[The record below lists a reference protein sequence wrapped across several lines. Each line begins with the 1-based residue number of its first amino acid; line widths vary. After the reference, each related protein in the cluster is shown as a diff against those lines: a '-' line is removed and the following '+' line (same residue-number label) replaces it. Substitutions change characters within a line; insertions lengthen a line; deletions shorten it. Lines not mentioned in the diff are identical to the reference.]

1 MTKLEVEVVS
11 TETIKPSSPT
21 PDHLRRHNLSFLD
34 QIQPPIFM
42 PMVLF
47 FPKDPHTTED
57 PTERCTKIK
66 TALSET
72 LTKFYPLAGRVRGTQ
87 YVDCNDEGACYMEA
101 KANSNIIDIIQN
113 PNPSDFNK
121 FIPCALDA
129 ASELPICLQVTFF
142 ACGGMSIGMG
152 MSHKVG
158 DALSYFTFLNSLA
171 ATTRGEPDYIH
182 APEFVSDKYFPQQ
195 DLSGSYQHRSGIIKH
210 NISTKRFVFDAPAVS
225 ALRAQSTDVE
235 NEQARRPTR
244 VEALSAFIWRRYIA
258 ACTSQQQN
266 NSADDVPAMYTVS
279 HAVNLRTRMDPPLP
293 EYTFGNV
300 TRTTISVPPIQVEP
314 KEGSSS
320 DPSLYSVVSHVREA
334 LKQVD
339 RDYIKKLQ
347 EGEGFLSFLKERSSQ
362 VKRGEVVSFSFT
374 SLCRFPIYDADFGW
388 GKPVYAGS
396 ASFTFKNLVSLFD
409 TTSGDGVEAW
419 INLKEEDMEKFEAD
433 EEVLKYVSPNLSSK
447 NSG

>member
-1 MTKLEVEVVS
+1 
-11 TETIKPSSPT
+11 
-21 PDHLRRHNLSFLD
+21 
-34 QIQPPIFM
+34 M

-72 LTKFYPLAGRVRGTQ
+72 LTKFYPLAGRIRGIQ
-87 YVDCNDEGACYMEA
+87 YVDCNDEGAYYVEA
-101 KANSNIIDIIQN
+101 KANSNITDIIQN
-113 PNPSDFNK
+113 PCPSDFNM

-142 ACGGMSIGMG
+142 ACGGMSVGMG

-158 DALSYFTFLNSLA
+158 DALSFFIFLNSLA
-171 ATTRGEPDYIH
+171 ATTRGEPDYGH
-182 APEFVSDKYFPQQ
+182 APELISDKYFPQQ
-195 DLSGSYQHRSGIIKH
+195 ELSGSYKHSSGMIKH
-210 NISTKRFVFDAPAVS
+210 NVSTKRFVFDASAVS
-225 ALRAQSTDVE
+225 SLRARSTDVE
-235 NEQARRPTR
+235 NEHARRPTHD
-244 VEALSAFIWRRYIA
+244 
-258 ACTSQQQN
+258 TSRPAPTNQQQN
-266 NSADDVPAMYTVS
+266 DHADDVPAMYTVS
-279 HAVNLRTRMDPPLP
+279 HAVNLRTRTDPPLP

-300 TRTTISVPPIQVEP
+300 TRTAISVPPLLVEP
-314 KEGSSS
+314 KDGSVS
-320 DPSLYSVVSHVREA
+320 DPSLYSVVRHVRQA

-339 RDYIKKLQ
+339 REYVKKLQ

-396 ASFTFKNLVSLFD
+396 ASFTFKNLVSFFD

-419 INLKEEDMEKFEAD
+419 INLKEEDMENFEAD
-433 EEVLKYVSPNLSSK
+433 EEVHKYVSPNPSSK
-447 NSG
+447 NSGVKTLIY